1 MKYLSK
7 IFLSILT
14 ASIVLIACRKE
25 GALPNYAA
33 SSTPVLSASKTSI
46 APAPSDS
53 NTAVATLNWTD
64 PMLSTDSAY
73 KMYVIE
79 IDSTGRN
86 FKQAAKITVYGTLS
100 KALIG
105 KELNSILLN
114 FGFKFNVAY
123 DIDVRLTSSYVNNN
137 DIKVS
142 NTLKLSATPYKVP
155 PKVELPSTGK
165 LYIVGGATNG
175 GWSNP
180 VPTPTQ
186 EFTRIDETTF
196 MGVFDLSSGGS
207 YLLLAVN
214 GGWDEKFGALG
225 SNNSNNVAGDN
236 FKKGGGDLLAPATTT
251 KYLITVDFQQGK
263 FTVVPYTGP
272 TLPSDLF
279 IVGGATPG
287 SWSNPVPTPSQQFVR
302 LNSCEFEIAS
312 LNLNQANGMYLL
324 LPVNG
329 SWASKYGGVG
339 SSNGSNEPL
348 GDSFKEG
355 GSDLKAPDVVGNYK
369 MNINFATAKYK
380 LTKL

>member
-7 IFLSILT
+7 IFLSIFTL
-14 ASIVLIACRKE
+14 SVLLIACKKE
-25 GALPNYAA
+25 GALPNYAESTA
-33 SSTPVLSASKTSI
+33 SVLSASKTTI
-46 APAPSDS
+46 APTATDS
-53 NTAVATLNWTD
+53 NTVVTTLTWTD
-64 PMLSTDSAY
+64 PMLSTDSAH

-86 FKQAAKITVYGTLS
+86 FKQSAKIVQYGSLS

-105 KELNSILLN
+105 SELNNILLG

-123 DIDVRLTSSYVNNN
+123 GIDVRVTSSYVNNN

-142 NTLKLSATPYKVP
+142 NVLKLTATAYKVP
-155 PKVELPSTGK
+155 PKVELPTTGK
-165 LYIVGGATNG
+165 LFIVGGATNG
-175 GWSNP
+175 GWNNP

-196 MGVFDLSSGGS
+196 MGIFDLSSGGS

-214 GGWDEKFGALG
+214 GGWDEKFGFAG
-225 SNNSNNVAGDN
+225 SNNSNNVNGDIL
-236 FKKGGGDLLAPATTT
+236 KKGGGDLLAPATTA

-272 TLPSDLF
+272 TLPTDLF

-287 SWSNPVPTPSQQFVR
+287 SWSNPVPVPSQQFTR
-302 LNSCEFEIAS
+302 LNSCEFEISNLA
-312 LNLNQANGMYLL
+312 LNAANGNYLL

-329 SWASKYGGVG
+329 SWSAKYGGVG
-339 SSNGSNEPL
+339 ANNGSNNPMQ
-348 GDSFKEG
+348 DMFKEG
-355 GSDLKAPDVVGNYK
+355 GSDLAAPTVSGDYK
-369 MNINFATAKYK
+369 VNVNFATSMYK